1 VTHEVCDVRFSQEI
15 LTEVS
20 GACQETLTNAQSR
33 NLDKNALIFQTALRI
48 HGKRKMRKSVVSLLA
63 LFLTALCLI
72 AVKPASSFPT
82 VAAGNTWTQKAPMPT
97 ARGGLGV
104 AAVNGKIYAIGGIG
118 GEISMAIGAVPYSS
132 GFLNTNEAYDPM
144 TNTWETKA
152 SMPTARDN
160 FAIATYQNKIYCM
173 GGVTG
178 MTTVPYA
185 DTEILLPAYLWSTV
199 NEAYDPAT
207 DTWETKAPL
216 PSAPNA
222 QLTANVVDG
231 KIYLLGGLTTQ
242 PVMVYN
248 PATDTWNDSQ
258 TEKLKDSWN
267 KVLLDSSESVG
278 NHFASAVSNNKIFVL
293 SYYVGLNSA
302 KSLLI
307 FDSSGG
313 SWNLGSPAP
322 SGIQCGVAAITSGFI
337 APKRIY
343 FLGPTCNYVYDPEN
357 DSWHIGIPLPTLRAY
372 FSSVIVDDKLYV
384 IGGYTSK
391 SGDFTIS
398 SAVNEVY
405 TPFGYGTVP
414 PTLSVVSPEN
424 ENYASG
430 NVSLAFTVNKPA
442 VWMGYSLDGQDNVTV
457 TGNATLSGLT
467 SGLHNITVY
476 ARDEFN
482 NVGTSETIKFNI
494 SEPFPNTTVVAASA
508 ATVAVVGMGLLIY
521 FKKRKH
527 QAD

>member
-1 VTHEVCDVRFSQEI
+1 MRISVAAI
-15 LTEVS
+15 LIL
-20 GACQETLTNAQSR
+20 AF
-33 NLDKNALIFQTALRI
+33 LI
-48 HGKRKMRKSVVSLLA
+48 
-63 LFLTALCLI
+63 ALCI
-72 AVKPASSFPT
+72 VVVKPVFSST
-82 VAAGNTWTQKAPMPT
+82 DVAGNTWTQKAPMPT

-132 GFLNTNEAYDPM
+132 GFLNTNEAYDPI

-185 DTEILLPAYLWSTV
+185 GTEILLPSYLWSTV
-199 NEAYDPAT
+199 NEVYDPAT
-207 DTWETKAPL
+207 DTW
-216 PSAPNA
+216 N
-222 QLTANVVDG
+222 N
-231 KIYLLGGLTTQ
+231 
-242 PVMVYN
+242 
-248 PATDTWNDSQ
+248 SQ

-267 KVLLDSSESVG
+267 KVLLDSLESVG
-278 NHFASAVSNNKIFVL
+278 NQFASAVSNNKIFAL
-293 SYYVGLNSA
+293 SYYIGLNSA

-322 SGIQCGVAAITSGFI
+322 SGVPYGVAAITSGFI
-337 APKRIY
+337 APMRIY
-343 FLGPTCNYVYDPEN
+343 FLGSTNNYAYDPEN
-357 DSWHIGIPLPTLRAY
+357 DSWQIGVPLPTLRAY

-391 SGDFTIS
+391 SGSFAIS
-398 SAVNEVY
+398 SAANEVY

-414 PTLSVVSPEN
+414 STIAVVSPTN
-424 ENYASG
+424 STFTSG
-430 NVSLAFTVNKPA
+430 NVSLAFIVNKSVA
-442 VWMGYSLDGQDNVTV
+442 WLGYSIDGQENITINGNFTVTGLSNGLHNVTV
-457 TGNATLSGLT
+457 YATDTYGNEGASVT
-467 SGLHNITVY
+467 ITFTV
-476 ARDEFN
+476 D
-482 NVGTSETIKFNI
+482 VP
-494 SEPFPNTTVVAASA
+494 EPFPTTLVAVASV
-508 ATVAVVGMGLLIY
+508 ATVAVVGVGLLLY

-527 QAD
+527 

>member
-1 VTHEVCDVRFSQEI
+1 
-15 LTEVS
+15 L
-20 GACQETLTNAQSR
+20 SR
-33 NLDKNALIFQTALRI
+33 NLDKNLFIAKMSWYNKEINMNKSVALLVLIFL
-48 HGKRKMRKSVVSLLA
+48 SA
-63 LFLTALCLI
+63 LFIMTA
-72 AVKPASSFPT
+72 KPVQS
-82 VAAGNTWTQKAPMPT
+82 VADMVENSWTQKAPMLT

-118 GEISMAIGAVPYSS
+118 GEISMAIGTVPYSS
-132 GFLNTNEAYDPM
+132 GFLKTNEAYDPI

-185 DTEILLPAYLWSTV
+185 DTEIRLPAYLWSTV
-199 NEAYDPAT
+199 NEVYDTAT
-207 DTWETKAPL
+207 DTWKTKTPM

-231 KIYLLGGLTTQ
+231 KIYLIGGLTTQ
-242 PVMVYN
+242 PVMVYD
-248 PATDTWNDSQ
+248 PTTDTWNNTQ
-258 TEKLKDSWN
+258 TEKLKDSWS
-267 KVLLDSSESVG
+267 KVLLDAYDYESSESVG
-278 NHFASAVSNNKIFVL
+278 NQFASAVSNNKIFAL
-293 SYYVGLNSA
+293 SYYIGLNSDKA
-302 KSLLI
+302 LLI
-307 FDSSGG
+307 YDSSGG

-322 SGIQCGVAAITSGFI
+322 SGVPYGVAAITSGFI

-343 FLGPTCNYVYDPEN
+343 FLGPSCNYAYDPEN
-357 DSWHIGIPLPTLRAY
+357 DSWQIGIPLPTLRAY

-414 PTLSVVSPEN
+414 PLVSVGSPAN
-424 ENYASG
+424 KTYNTTS
-430 NVSLAFTVNKPA
+430 VDLVFRVNKPT
-442 VWMGYSLDGQDNVTV
+442 VWLGYSLDGKGNITI
-457 TGNATLSGLT
+457 TGNTTLSGL
-467 SGLHNITVY
+467 SIGLHNITVY
-476 ARDEFN
+476 ARDEGDN
-482 NVGTSETIKFNI
+482 MSASETMIFSI
-494 SEPFPNTTVVAASA
+494 TPEAEPFPTVTLVAIVSVSVVA
-508 ATVAVVGMGLLIY
+508 VGLGMFIFL
-521 FKKRKH
+521 KKRK
-527 QAD
+527 Q